1 MKNVFK
7 YSVFVIA
14 FFVSAY
20 LLFIV
25 TKKINTNPERK
36 IGEPMDSLNGVIVYY
51 NGGVDEVE
59 GKDTSN
65 DNYYIGLKYQCVE
78 FVNRYYYKY
87 YHHKM
92 PNSYGN
98 AVDFYD
104 MFVNDGGLNKKTNLI
119 QFSNPS
125 KEKPKQGDII
135 IFNKSPGNKYGH
147 IAIISSVGANEIEII
162 QQNCGAYG
170 NTRAK
175 FSLQVTGDTLYNI
188 KSRKVIRRLRMP

>member
-1 MKNVFK
+1 MRNVFK
-7 YSVFVIA
+7 YSVFLIA

-36 IGEPMDSLNGVIVYY
+36 IGEPMDSLNGVLVYY

-104 MFVNDGGLNKKTNLI
+104 AFVNDGGLNKKTNLI

-125 KEKPKQGDII
+125 REKPKQGDII

-147 IAIISSVGANEIEII
+147 IAIISSVGTNEIEII

-175 FSLQVTGDTLYNI
+175 FSLQVIGDTLYNI
-188 KSRKVIRRLRMP
+188 KSGKVIGRLRMP